1 MGNSRQIL
9 LNNLRALFSGK
20 GTQSEFARFAGLS
33 PVSVNGGLRER
44 KKAKVPTPENLD
56 DIARFFQIEVSDLF
70 SERPLNSTERR
81 VLYILARLNDEERA
95 FALQTLELFLKNSAW
110 SKESELSESTGS

>member
-1 MGNSRQIL
+1 MNTRQIVSG
-9 LNNLRALFSGK
+9 NLRRLLSEKGK
-20 GTQSEFARFAGLS
+20 RAELSRFCN
-33 PVSVNGGLRER
+33 VSDAAVAHWVRVEEP
-44 KKAKVPTPENLD
+44 KIPTAENLD
-56 DIARFFQIEVSDLF
+56 DIARFFHIEVSDLF